1 MAEGRRRAAERE
13 AKARARL
20 ALGLAKASPQETPA
34 VPAAKSMMGP
44 QPQGQPSLQKSF
56 ARKRAAES
64 KDGGIQNQQ
73 STINNQQSTINNQQS
88 TINNQQST
96 INKQAAQV
104 PRIFGGSRSRG
115 RAEHVLPDKGLDRPR
130 ARRRLHKPHP
140 PRKDPRGRAGGPQ
153 RHPQGLPGLRGLR
166 ARRLARAPDPAARR
180 RMLDGLGRAR
190 AEQAFNE
197 SKSRRGLG
205 RGLLGSLRE
214 ILERLGVL
222 RWDWALGRRPP
233 ACQAP
238 IPHFSLI
245 TQSRQPHS
253 WSEHVQHQ
261 RSIFFERWKANNP
274 FTPAATVADFTYA
287 FEIRPLCPR
296 CNGASH
302 RWKNQKT
309 GIKKCTS
316 VKNKVA
322 CGHEFHHSLTVEG
335 SWSARTYDEQLKT
348 FLSSKN
354 WEAERA
360 WNDIFW
366 AELGNAVRKEAAASS
381 FRESLRYLEMHAED
395 VTTLCKSCA
404 GKKNRKYI
412 AINNAKGQAMPK

>member
-1 MAEGRRRAAERE
+1 MKTREEVMRASLDGKIAWDEALELIKTLPVPWISPQWRERRD
-13 AKARARL
+13 KM
-20 ALGLAKASPQETPA
+20 LAKECSACSHSSA
-34 VPAAKSMMGP
+34 
-44 QPQGQPSLQKSF
+44 
-56 ARKRAAES
+56 
-64 KDGGIQNQQ
+64 DG
-73 STINNQQSTINNQQS
+73 
-88 TINNQQST
+88 
-96 INKQAAQV
+96 A
-104 PRIFGGSRSRG
+104 
-115 RAEHVLPDKGLDRPR
+115 
-130 ARRRLHKPHP
+130 
-140 PRKDPRGRAGGPQ
+140 
-153 RHPQGLPGLRGLR
+153 
-166 ARRLARAPDPAARR
+166 
-180 RMLDGLGRAR
+180 
-190 AEQAFNE
+190 
-197 SKSRRGLG
+197 
-205 RGLLGSLRE
+205 
-214 ILERLGVL
+214 ILV
-222 RWDWALGRRPP
+222 
-233 ACQAP
+233 
-238 IPHFSLI
+238 I

-261 RSIFFERWKANNP
+261 RSIFFERWKADNP

-287 FEIRPLCPR
+287 FEIRPLCPK
-296 CNGASH
+296 CNGASQ

-316 VKNKVA
+316 VKNKVT

-366 AELGNAVRKEAAASS
+366 AELGDAVRKEAAASS

-412 AINNAKGQAMPK
+412 AINNAKGQAMPT